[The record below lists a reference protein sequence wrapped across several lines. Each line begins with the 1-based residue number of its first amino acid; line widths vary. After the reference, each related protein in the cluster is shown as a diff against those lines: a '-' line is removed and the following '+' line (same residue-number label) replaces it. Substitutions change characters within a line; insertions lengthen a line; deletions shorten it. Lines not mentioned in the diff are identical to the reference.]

1 MKTKLLN
8 ITLLSIFCCSLAA
21 EVLMKPTSYSSEL
34 YKEKILD
41 GNYVTSIDHPS
52 TFLDFNYGDRVA
64 NHAQISN
71 AILRWAKQSNKLKVI
86 EYAKSHEGRPLYVAF
101 ISSSENINN
110 LDKIKNQITKLS
122 DPRTTSNAEAKSI
135 IEDIPAVAWMAYS
148 IHGNET
154 SGADAALGIIYH
166 LISSNDLEITMMLED
181 MVVVI
186 DPMMNPDGRDRFA
199 KSLEQYRGTAPN
211 YDDQSLIHTGDWP
224 YGRTNHYYFDLNRD
238 WFYLTQPETQG
249 RVKLI
254 NQWRPQ
260 ILVDGHEMGAQDTFM
275 TGPPREPINKN
286 IDYDLIKWGNVFAQD
301 QAEAFDKKNWRFY
314 TGEWHEDLY
323 SGYSFYVQF
332 RGSLGILYEQSRMA
346 EDGVRRPEGTI
357 QSYKESVHH
366 QFVSTLANLKTLR
379 NNSKAMYRD
388 YWDGRKYNVSKDSK
402 YANQTFVILPTKNHG
417 RLNALADKLEA
428 QDIEL
433 FTNERSI
440 VVKSATTQSGENIN
454 NYVVPKGSLVI
465 PNQQPEAPLIA
476 AILEFDADIDKS
488 VLIEERQESLRDG
501 SSIMYDTTA
510 FNFTM
515 MFGIEAITVDEKI
528 SNNLNKWVAES
539 NQLEINK
546 NSIIWATDGEDD
558 RSVAFAARLMEENI
572 QVRIIDRESILSD
585 HKLSRGSVAVL
596 QMDNPNFLDL
606 SSRISQIGSD
616 LGISIVSIESGFGP
630 ELLPDWGGRHFRLLE
645 KPQVAILGHSSFNSY
660 DVGVSWWSL
669 DHHLGIRHSL
679 LNGSFTGYAD
689 LRRYNVIIMP
699 SGYLEM
705 SDYEV
710 NALNDWIKQGGTLI
724 AHNRSSRFIASN
736 DTLGEVKQLQDVL
749 DKSIDYNFDLL
760 REMYALED
768 NLDQEAVLNNIV
780 DLETTYP
787 WELNETNYSE
797 DELKNRDKWQSIFM
811 PSGAFVAGRTD
822 QKHWLTFGTPKTLPV
837 LYGNYPVLMTGS
849 NVEAPIRIGKLVENS
864 DATEFRT
871 INWSTLPAGKDIKV
885 RMSGLVWPEAAQ
897 RIANSAYLTRE
908 RVGKGQIILF
918 AGEPNFRGSTRG
930 TNRVWLNA
938 IVYGPG
944 LGTSSRIE
952 L

>member
-1 MKTKLLN
+1 MKIKLFN
-8 ITLLSIFCCSLAA
+8 IIFLSIFCSSLIADT
-21 EVLMKPTSYSSEL
+21 LMKPTSYSSQL
-34 YKEKILD
+34 YKEAILE
-41 GNYVTSIDHPS
+41 GNYIPTIDHPNK
-52 TFLDFNYGDRVA
+52 FLDFNYGDRVA
-64 NHAQISN
+64 NHSQISN
-71 AILRWAKQSNKLKVI
+71 AILRWSEQSNKIKVI

-101 ISSSENINN
+101 ISSSENLNN
-110 LDKIKNQITKLS
+110 LDEIKNQITKLS
-122 DPRTTSNAEAKSI
+122 DPRITSNAEANSI
-135 IEDIPAVAWMAYS
+135 IENIPAVAWMAYS

-166 LISSNDLEITMMLED
+166 LISSTDLEITNMLED
-181 MVVVI
+181 MVVII

-211 YDDQSLIHTGDWP
+211 FDDQSLIHTGDWP

-286 IDYDLIKWGNVFAQD
+286 IDRDLIKWGNVFAQD

-314 TGEWHEDLY
+314 TGEWLEDLY
-323 SGYSFYVQF
+323 PGYSFYVQF

-366 QFVSTLANLKTLR
+366 QFVSTLANLKTLEV
-379 NNSKAMYRD
+379 NSKAMYQD
-388 YWDGRKYNVSKDSK
+388 YWEARKYNVSKNSK
-402 YANQTFVILPTKNHG
+402 YANQTYVILPTKNNG
-417 RLNALADKLEA
+417 RLNALAEKLQA

-440 VVKSATTQSGENIN
+440 IVKSATTQSGENIT
-454 NYVVPKGSLVI
+454 NYVVPEGSLVI
-465 PNQQPEAPLIA
+465 PNQQPEAPLIS

-510 FNFTM
+510 FNFSM
-515 MFGIEAITVDEKI
+515 MFGLKAITADEKI
-528 SNNLNKWVAES
+528 SNNLNKWVKES
-539 NQLEINK
+539 SQSEISK
-546 NSIIWATDGEDD
+546 DSIIWATDGEDD
-558 RSVAFAARLMEENI
+558 RSVAFAARLMEQNI
-572 QVRIIDRESILSD
+572 QVRIIDKKSFLSG
-585 HKLSRGSVAVL
+585 HELSRGSVAVL
-596 QMDNPNFLDL
+596 QMDNPNINDL
-606 SSRISQIGSD
+606 SSKISQIGSD
-616 LGISIVSIESGFGP
+616 LEISIVSIESGFGP

-679 LNGSFTGYAD
+679 LNGSFAGYAD

-699 SGYLEM
+699 SGYLEI

-724 AHNRSSRFIASN
+724 AHNNSSRFIASN
-736 DTLGEVKQLQDVL
+736 ETLGGVMQLQDVL
-749 DKSIDYNFDLL
+749 DKSNDYNFDLL
-760 REMYALED
+760 REIYALND
-768 NLDQEAVLNNIV
+768 DLNKEAVLKNTL
-780 DLETTYP
+780 DLEINYP

-822 QKHWLTFGTPKTLPV
+822 QKHWLTFGTPETLPL
-837 LYGNYPVLMTGS
+837 LYGNYPILMTDE
-849 NVEAPIRIGKLVENS
+849 NAEAPIRIGELIDNP
-864 DATEFRT
+864 DINEFRS

-885 RMSGLVWPEAAQ
+885 RMSGLIWPEAAQ

-944 LGTSSRIE
+944 LGTSPKID